1 MSQAQH
7 RLAALVFGP
16 DDDVD
21 ALVAAFVADETGKGR
36 RVAGVRQAVSEIDQC
51 DGAVEGVDIA
61 TGRRFSLMQSLG
73 PKAGA
78 CRVDPVAISEVGRI
92 LDGALAQN
100 PDLIVVN
107 RFGKLEAEEK
117 QGVVAEISAAV
128 AAGAAILV
136 AVPQRFLDAW
146 NAFAG
151 GLDAQLPCNREALD
165 DWWRTA
171 RR

>member
-21 ALVAAFVADETGKGR
+21 ALVAGFVADESAKGR
-36 RVAGVRQAVSEIDQC
+36 RIAGVRQAVGEIDQC

-61 TGRRFSLMQSLG
+61 TGRRFSLMQALG

-78 CRVDPVAISEVGRI
+78 CRVDPVAISEVSRI
-92 LDGALAQN
+92 LDAALAQS

-117 QGVVAEISAAV
+117 QGVVAEIGAAV
-128 AAGAAILV
+128 AAGAAVLV

-151 GLDAQLPCNREALD
+151 GVDAQLPCNRTALD
-165 DWWRTA
+165 AWWRSA
-171 RR
+171 QI